1 MGTLITISSYSLL
14 VGEGDE
20 SLGDLEGFYPWRLI
34 FLIRLCPPVI
44 EEGS

>member
-1 MGTLITISSYSLL
+1 MGTLITISSYSL

-20 SLGDLEGFYPWRLI
+20 SLGDLEGFYPLRLI